1 MLSSAINFRHTMQN
15 PETYIFNILYSYFI
29 FVTHNFTYDI
39 SIFNVHTIII
49 INNIS
54 FYKSPSIKLINSF
67 VLFQNISN
75 FC

>member
-1 MLSSAINFRHTMQN
+1 MLSSVINFRHTLQN
-15 PETYIFNILYSYFI
+15 TKTYTFNILYSYFI
-29 FVTHNFTYDI
+29 FVTHSFTYDT

-54 FYKSPSIKLINSF
+54 FYKYPSIKLINSF